1 MLIHI
6 VPKLFEPPFAV
17 ESEVIDVSIPE
28 CGLVLIGG
36 KDITAR
42 RPYPNKRYL
51 VACRKVGQKAIDG
64 IFIEVDGWL
73 ESYTVATRWLVDG
86 EVITHIVEHTV
97 LDQDFD
103 AVTDSM
109 VLWSGRY
116 GTDWAT
122 RWPDCYANEPP
133 VRRQPSM
140 DVLTSLMCGTRRP
153 DGTRD
158 VVDST
163 QRVILRTEF
172 FQLHTIERE
181 RLFGPGNGAPG
192 LERIPDVEQA
202 FIAKAVPTPDMSVS
216 LNNGM
221 TADLILVPMPVKV
234 NRGWYPNTQTS
245 KAPPDVYLTFRR
257 GDKVLASMVPW
268 GTVISDGNGCR
279 DTFAATLS
287 EDDLYEI
294 DLKGWEYMINL
305 GMFPAELILKDTPS
319 TNGA

>member
-6 VPKLFEPPFAV
+6 VPKLFEPPFSV

-36 KDITAR
+36 QDITAR

-51 VACRKVGQKAIDG
+51 VACRKIGQKAIDG

-103 AVTDSM
+103 AVTDSV

-140 DVLTSLMCGTRRP
+140 DVLTNLMCGTRRP
-153 DGTRD
+153 EYVRD

-163 QRVILRTEF
+163 QRVILRSEPF
-172 FQLHTIERE
+172 KLHTVERDRLLGLAKHAQTFE
-181 RLFGPGNGAPG
+181 RL
-192 LERIPDVEQA
+192 PDITQA
-202 FIAKAVPTPDMSVS
+202 FTAKPVFAPDMLIKLS
-216 LNNGM
+216 NGM
-221 TADLILVPMPVKV
+221 TADLVLVPIPVRDQ
-234 NRGWYPNTQTS
+234 RGWYPNALRDQL
-245 KAPPDVYLTFRR
+245 APDVYLTFRR
-257 GDKVLASMVPW
+257 GDKALAPMVPW
-268 GTVISDGNGCR
+268 GTIINKGDGCHN
-279 DTFAATLS
+279 TFAATLS
-287 EDDLYEI
+287 EDDLCEI
-294 DLKGWEYMINL
+294 DLKGWDYMINL
-305 GMFPAELILKDTPS
+305 GMFPTELILKDSHS